1 MIAFKPLVLL
11 LGAAAAVV
19 IVLAGLPAVI
29 PAWNRRL
36 DRYASRL
43 VAARAEIDEPTT
55 LARARR
61 LLAASALVPFAV
73 FTAVAAWPVGVCA
86 AIAGAAA
93 PFLWVNARRTAY
105 RRAMDNQLVDVLVLM
120 ANAMKSGLTLV
131 QALELAATESKPP
144 IVRQLETVL
153 QEIQLGQSIDRAL
166 TDLSDRVAL
175 PDLELAV
182 HSIVTLRE
190 TGGNLSETFM
200 TVANTIVERKKVE
213 GKIASLTAQGL
224 YQGYA
229 MCAMPFVL
237 GAMFFLIEPEYMG
250 PMLGTGLGWAMWAAV
265 IALDLMGMWLVLKLV
280 KVDV

>member
-11 LGAAAAVV
+11 LGAAAAVL
-19 IVLAGLPAVI
+19 IALAGLPAIVSI
-29 PAWNRRL
+29 WNRCL
-36 DRYASRL
+36 DRYTSWL
-43 VAARAEIDEPTT
+43 VGACAEIDEPMAP
-55 LARARR
+55 ARAQR
-61 LLAASALVPFAV
+61 LLAASILVPFVV
-73 FTAVAAWPVGVCA
+73 FTALAAWPVGVCA
-86 AIAGAAA
+86 ATAGAAA
-93 PFLWVNARRTAY
+93 PYLWLKARQAAY
-105 RRAMDNQLVDVLVLM
+105 RRTMDNQLVDVLVLM
-120 ANAMKSGLTLV
+120 ANSMRSGLTLV

-144 IVRQLETVL
+144 IVRQIATAL

-166 TDLSDRVAL
+166 TNMSDRVAL

-213 GKIASLTAQGL
+213 GKIASLTSQGL

-250 PMLGTGLGWAMWAAV
+250 PMLSTGLGWAMWLAV
-265 IALDLMGMWLVLKLV
+265 IVLDLMGMWLILKIV

>member
-1 MIAFKPLVLL
+1 LVLL
-11 LGAAAAVV
+11 LGAAAAAV
-19 IVLAGLPAVI
+19 IVLAGLPAI
-29 PAWNRRL
+29 LPILNRRL
-36 DRYASRL
+36 DRYTSRL
-43 VAARAEIDEPTT
+43 VGACAEIDEPMT

-61 LLAASALVPFAV
+61 LLAVATLAPFAV
-73 FTAVAAWPVGVCA
+73 FTAVAAWPVGVFA

-93 PFLWVNARRTAY
+93 PYLWVRVRRAAY
-105 RRAMDNQLVDVLVLM
+105 RRTMDNQLVDVLVLM

-131 QALELAATESKPP
+131 QALELAATESKRP

-166 TDLSDRVAL
+166 TDMSERVAL

-213 GKIASLTAQGL
+213 GKIASLTSQGM

-237 GAMFFLIEPEYMG
+237 GAMFFLIEPDYMG
-250 PMLGTGLGWAMWAAV
+250 SMFGTGLGWAMWAAV
-265 IALDLMGMWLVLKLV
+265 IALDLMGLWLMLKIV